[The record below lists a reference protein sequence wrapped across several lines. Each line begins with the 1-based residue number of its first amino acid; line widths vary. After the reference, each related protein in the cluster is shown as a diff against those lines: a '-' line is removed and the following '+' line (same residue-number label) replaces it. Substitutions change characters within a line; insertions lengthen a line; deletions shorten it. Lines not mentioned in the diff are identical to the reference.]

1 MQKAKV
7 FWKKAEYKNVSCNIV
22 TKYENNFLKD
32 RTKLSRMIILGK
44 HKITKI

>member
-22 TKYENNFLKD
+22 TKYENFLKD
-32 RTKLSRMIILGK
+32 RTKLSRMIILGE
-44 HKITKI
+44 T

>member
-22 TKYENNFLKD
+22 TKYETTFLK
-32 RTKLSRMIILGK
+32 IEQN
-44 HKITKI
+44 